1 MLYDFKIRAEISHVK
16 LISKAL
22 DILKSIS
29 KGEITRA
36 TCLFLENKFTSN
48 DEKFDVK
55 VEKLNEVFLSIQKDH
70 LDNRILNILQ
80 LGNFGTELTN
90 VKQRF
95 IDTGIII
102 KNKRLSYININVTR
116 SEIDIIYIACKL
128 YWTILVSDFSFIA
141 SVLKHKCN
149 QEEIKEILIQ
159 NSDYNIDIENKKI
172 HRKSKW
178 AYDICNTI
186 ENIDNSDIIKNI
198 GTLPKLKITK
208 NV

>member
-1 MLYDFKIRAEISHVK
+1 MLYDFKVRAEISHVK

-36 TCLFLENKFTSN
+36 SCLYLENKFTDK
-48 DEKFDVK
+48 DEEFDLK
-55 VEKLNEVFLSIQKDH
+55 IEKLNTVFLSIQKNY
-70 LDNRILNILQ
+70 LDDKILNILQ
-80 LGNFGTELTN
+80 LGKFGTELSN

-95 IDTGIII
+95 IDTGIIV

-128 YWTILVSDFSFIA
+128 YWTILISDFSFIA

-149 QEEIKEILIQ
+149 QEEIIQILIK
-159 NSDYNIDIENKKI
+159 NSDYTKDIENKTI

-178 AYDICNTI
+178 AYDICKSI

-198 GTLPKLKITK
+198 GTIPKLKITK
-208 NV
+208 NG

>member
-36 TCLFLENKFTSN
+36 TCLYLENKFTDN
-48 DEKFDVK
+48 DERFDIK
-55 VEKLNEVFLSIQKDH
+55 IEKLNEVFLSIQKDH
-70 LDNRILNILQ
+70 LGDRILNILQ

-149 QEEIKEILIQ
+149 QEEIKEILTQ